1 MKNKR
6 AFGFIAVGLV
16 AGLALG
22 SLGIATA
29 ATSKA
34 TASTMTTST
43 TAPSGRG
50 PGGPGGPGGG
60 TQGRGG
66 GGDIAEALAKLS
78 DATVSDI
85 ESQRAAG
92 KSYAAIAKTKGV
104 STDALIAETV
114 KIEAAE
120 LAAEVKAGTMTATE
134 RTTILSTIEAN
145 LTKAVAETG
154 VRGPGGRDEMG
165 RRPGFGGMGDIAE
178 AVAKLTG
185 LTVVEVNTQRA
196 AGNSYEAIAETKSV
210 TVAQVLA
217 ETVKI
222 ENGELAAGVK
232 DGNLTAA
239 EKTAI
244 ETAMEAN
251 IKAAITSTDAMRGPG
266 GPGNNGPGAPS
277 SSNDSN
283 SQVAPSSTATD
294 L

>member
-34 TASTMTTST
+34 TASTMTTSA

-60 TQGRGG
+60 IHGRGG
-66 GGDIAEALAKLS
+66 GGDIAEALANLS
-78 DATVSDI
+78 DATVSDV

-92 KSYAAIAKTKGV
+92 KSYAAIAKANGV

-114 KIEAAE
+114 KIENGE
-120 LAAEVKAGTMTATE
+120 LAAEVKAGTMAAAE
-134 RTTILSTIEAN
+134 RTTILSTIKAN
-145 LTKAVAETG
+145 LTKMVAETG
-154 VRGPGGRDEMG
+154 VRVPGGRGGRGEMG
-165 RRPGFGGMGDIAE
+165 GRPGFGGMGDIAE

-185 LTVVEVNTQRA
+185 LTVADVDTQRA
-196 AGNSYEAIAETKSV
+196 AGKSYEAIAKAKGV

-222 ENGELAAGVK
+222 ENAELAAGIK
-232 DGNLTAA
+232 DDKLTAT
-239 EKTAI
+239 EKKTI
-244 ETAMEAN
+244 ESAMEAN

-266 GPGNNGPGAPS
+266 GGAPS
-277 SSNDSN
+277 SN
-283 SQVAPSSTATD
+283 STNRVAPSSTATD

>member
-6 AFGFIAVGLV
+6 ACGFIVVGLV

-29 ATSKA
+29 STSKA

-50 PGGPGGPGGG
+50 FGGPGGPGGG
-60 TQGRGG
+60 MHGRGG
-66 GGDIAEALAKLS
+66 GGDVAEALATLS

-92 KSYAAIAKTKGV
+92 KSYAAIAKTNGI

-120 LAAEVKAGTMTATE
+120 LAAEVKAGTMTAAE
-134 RTTILSTIEAN
+134 RTTILSAIEAN

-154 VRGPGGRDEMG
+154 VRGPGGRDENG

-196 AGNSYEAIAETKSV
+196 AGKSYETIAETKSV

-251 IKAAITSTDAMRGPG
+251 IKAAITSTDAMG
-266 GPGNNGPGAPS
+266 GLGGPGAPGS
-277 SSNDSN
+277 SSNSN